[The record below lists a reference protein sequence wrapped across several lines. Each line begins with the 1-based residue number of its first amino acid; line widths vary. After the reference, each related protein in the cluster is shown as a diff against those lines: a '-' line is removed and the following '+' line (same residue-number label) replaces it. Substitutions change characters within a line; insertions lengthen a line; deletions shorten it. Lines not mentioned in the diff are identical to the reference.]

1 MTVQSGLCVQS
12 AAKVP
17 ADPKPGIR
25 NPGCILV
32 FVGFNFLAWCAD
44 ISVSDSFCTMYSEC
58 LISLHIKMKPPG
70 VSDSTIVITVK
81 TDLCVQSVPK
91 LPRDLCQIS
100 TILQPT
106 YDTWLLMQ
114 KLLNIHLSSD
124 TMALYAACYIWI
136 DFQLYTRNISSLL
149 SLSWKGITLDVI
161 LSSEAEL

>member
-1 MTVQSGLCVQS
+1 MYRVPQRYPLTQSQVSETQDVFSSLLASIFLLDEQIFQFQIVFAQ
-12 AAKVP
+12 
-17 ADPKPGIR
+17 
-25 NPGCILV
+25 CIV
-32 FVGFNFLAWCAD
+32 NV
-44 ISVSDSFCTMYSEC
+44 YC

-124 TMALYAACYIWI
+124 TLCATYGKNFSIVHKKYFVTSLFVM
-136 DFQLYTRNISSLL
+136 DRNHIRCDL
-149 SLSWKGITLDVI
+149 II
-161 LSSEAEL
+161 